1 MVTTPLLL
9 LLQVAHAQDPTVRV
23 GGFVEGYYA
32 WNLNQPTNHVTALR
46 GFDDRHNS
54 LTLSLASAHVAVVD
68 DVARGTIALQT
79 GTVPAALFA
88 TEPTGA
94 GAFAATGARELSVV
108 REAWGGATLAR
119 GVTLDAGVFLSPV
132 GFDGAAAK
140 DNRFWSLSNLGVGLP
155 FYLTGVRVAAPLG
168 ENTTLTGGVFNGWNR
183 IFDDNEGKT
192 VGLWVDHQL
201 PEGARLHALYIG
213 GAEGAGDRPWRHTVD
228 LWADLPVGPASLL
241 IAGTAGQ
248 ERREGGPARFAAAQL
263 AVNVPVTES
272 WGVGARGDVFYE
284 VGSDDALGAIFWPTS
299 LLGEVT
305 VGATH
310 QLAPGVIV
318 RLEARHDRALDP
330 VFFADDPVSPTE
342 TQQTTFTLGLSSSFE
357 AIARQALSE
366 PQ

>member
-9 LLQVAHAQDPTVRV
+9 LLPVAIAAEPAARV
-23 GGFVEGYYA
+23 GGLVEGYYA
-32 WNLNQPTNHVTALR
+32 WNLNQPSNHVNALR

-79 GTVPAALFA
+79 GTIPAALFA
-88 TEPTGA
+88 TEPTAG
-94 GAFAATGARELSVV
+94 GAFASAGARELSIV
-108 REAWGGATLAR
+108 REAWGGATLTR

-155 FYLTGVRVAAPLG
+155 FYLTGVRLAAPLG
-168 ENTTLTGGVFNGWNR
+168 ERTTLTGGVFNGWNR
-183 IFDDNEGKT
+183 VSDDNDGKT
-192 VGLWVDHQL
+192 VGLWLDHSFA
-201 PEGARLHALYIG
+201 EGARLHALYIG
-213 GAEGAGDRPWRHTVD
+213 GAEGAGERPWRHTLDV
-228 LWADLPVGPASLL
+228 WADLPIGPASVLV
-241 IAGTAGQ
+241 AGTAGQ
-248 ERREGGPARFAAAQL
+248 ERREDGPGRFAAAQL

-284 VGSDDALGAIFWPTS
+284 VGTDDALGAIFWPTS

-310 QLAPGVIV
+310 TLAPGVIV

-330 VFFADDPVSPTE
+330 VFFAADPLTPTE
-342 TQQTTFTLGLSSSFE
+342 TQQTTFTVGLSSSFE
-357 AIARQALSE
+357 TIARSTSKEAQ
-366 PQ
+366 